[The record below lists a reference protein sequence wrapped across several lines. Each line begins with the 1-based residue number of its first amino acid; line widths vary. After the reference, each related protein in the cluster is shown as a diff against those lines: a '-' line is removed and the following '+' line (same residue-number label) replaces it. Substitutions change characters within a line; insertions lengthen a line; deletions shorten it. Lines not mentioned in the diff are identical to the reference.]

1 MKQKLVI
8 VESPTKVRTIKKFL
22 GKEFQV
28 LATMGHIVDLPED
41 KLGIEVEND
50 FKPQYTIVKGKQK
63 IIQQIRDQAAKS
75 DEVYLGPD
83 PDREGEAIAWHV
95 AGKIPHSHYF
105 RIRFNEITPQ
115 AIKQA
120 IEDRDQIDL
129 NLVNSQQARRLLD
142 RLVGYKIS
150 PFLWKTVYKGLSA
163 GRVQSVALR
172 MICEREDEIRRF
184 IQKEYWTIDVMFD
197 HPQSSFKASLDKY
210 RKKKLEIEDQAQAD
224 HHVTEL
230 RKQSFSVDG
239 ISAKT
244 QMRQPAFPFIT
255 STLQQEASRRLGMT
269 PKKTMMIAQ
278 QLYEGIPLHGD
289 DQIGLITYMR
299 TDSIRINQEYAGRT
313 RGYIKQTYGE
323 SYVGKGVFAR
333 SKKKTDTKIQDAH
346 EAIRPTYLEHSPA
359 SIRSRLT
366 PDQFKL
372 YSLIWNRYIASQ
384 MASAVYDIT
393 RIDITAGEYELRAV
407 GSVLKFEGFLKVYQ
421 DMKQDKQGEDQAPPL
436 PVLKEKEILKPG
448 EFLPEQH
455 FTKPA
460 PRYNDASL
468 IRELEQKGIGR
479 PSTYAQIISTLL
491 DRKYVVLEEKRM
503 KPTEV
508 GEIVNR
514 IVVENFP
521 KVADIGF
528 TSVMEDKLDKIERG
542 DADWIHVL
550 KDFYGPFA
558 EILAG
563 LEQKRHQIKETLQE
577 KTGQKCPLCQSDLIM
592 KWGKHG
598 QFLACSNYPKCKYT
612 QPHPKEIEAQK
623 TEDVCPQC
631 GQANLIIKTGKF
643 GRFLACSRY
652 PECKYTGPLSLKI
665 KCPAEGC
672 TGELVERQSK
682 KGKVFYSCSRYPEC
696 DYATWDLP
704 INRACPQCGYH
715 FLLQKQTKR
724 SKGGIYCKQCGYKEK
739 KE

>member
-8 VESPTKVRTIKKFL
+8 VESPTKVKTIKKFL
-22 GKEFQV
+22 GKDYQV

-41 KLGIEVEND
+41 KLGIEIENE

-63 IIQQIRDQAAKS
+63 IIQQIRESAAKA

-95 AGKIPHSHYF
+95 ANKIPQSKFY

-115 AIKQA
+115 AIQDA
-120 IEDRDQIDL
+120 IENRTGIDQ
-129 NLVNSQQARRLLD
+129 NLVDSQQARRLLD

-172 MICEREDEIRRF
+172 IICEREEEIRRF
-184 IQKEYWTIDVMFD
+184 IQKEYWTINVLFE
-197 HPQSSFKASLDKY
+197 HSQSPFKAILDKFN
-210 RKKKLEIEDQAQAD
+210 KKKLEIENQSQAEHSVAD
-224 HHVTEL
+224 LKT
-230 RKQSFSVDG
+230 QSFRVES

-244 QMRQPAFPFIT
+244 QYRQPAFPFIT
-255 STLQQEASRRLGMT
+255 STLQQEASRRLGTT

-278 QLYEGIPLHGD
+278 QLYEGVTLHGD

-299 TDSIRINQEYAGRT
+299 TDSIRVNQEFALKTRQYIQNTFGQAYA
-313 RGYIKQTYGE
+313 
-323 SYVGKGVFAR
+323 GKGVFVKN
-333 SKKKTDTKIQDAH
+333 KKKTDTKVQDAH
-346 EAIRPTYLEHSPA
+346 EAIRPTYLEHAPS

-372 YSLIWNRYIASQ
+372 YSLIWNRYIACQ
-384 MASAVYDIT
+384 MSPAVYDIT
-393 RIDITAGEYELRAV
+393 RIDIVAGDYDLKTV
-407 GSVLKFEGFLKVYQ
+407 GSVLKFDGFLKVYQ
-421 DMKQDKQGEDQAPPL
+421 DVRQDSKDDDQIPPL
-436 PVLKEKEILKPG
+436 PHLLENEVLKPE

-455 FTKPA
+455 FTKAA
-460 PRYNDASL
+460 PRFNDASL

-491 DRKYVVLEEKRM
+491 DRKYAILDEKRM
-503 KPTEV
+503 KPTDV

-521 KVADIGF
+521 TVADIGF
-528 TSVMEDKLDKIERG
+528 TSRMENNLDKIERG
-542 DADWIHVL
+542 EANWITVL
-550 KDFYGPFA
+550 KDFYVPFA
-558 EILAG
+558 EILST
-563 LEQKRHQIKETLQE
+563 LEQKRQQIKENLQE
-577 KTGQKCPLCQSDLIM
+577 KTGQKCPQCQSDLIM

-612 QPHPKEIEAQK
+612 QPHPKDLEAQK
-623 TEDVCPQC
+623 TEDICPQC
-631 GQANLIIKTGKF
+631 GQAHLIIKTGKY
-643 GRFLACSRY
+643 GRFLACTRY
-652 PECKYTGPLSLKI
+652 PECKYTSPLSLKI
-665 KCPAEGC
+665 KCPKKGC
-672 TGELVERQSK
+672 EGELMERQSK
-682 KGKVFYSCSRYPEC
+682 KGKIFYSCSQYPNC
-696 DYATWDLP
+696 DFATWDMPLP
-704 INRACPQCGYH
+704 RACPQCGFH
-715 FLLQKQTKR
+715 FLFQKQGK
-724 SKGGIYCKQCGYKEK
+724 KAQGMIYCNECSYKEK